1 MTPLAIVFMII
12 AMLVI
17 WGGLVVAITFL
28 ARHPLAPEDD
38 DGGPAARGPSP
49 STR

>member
-28 ARHPLAPEDD
+28 VKHPLEDD
-38 DGGPAARGPSP
+38 EAPPARPGPSRAP
-49 STR
+49 RS